1 MARTVRKQQ
10 RRAGTVDVYA
20 GQRIREARM
29 AARMSQED
37 LGNKLDVS
45 FQQIQKY
52 EKGTNRV
59 SVGRIQQ
66 IAEALGKP
74 VSFFLNHSDD
84 VHTKADP
91 NLTRMLTSKEGYEIA
106 SCWFAM
112 SANSRKAALGMVRCL
127 AKEGA

>member
-45 FQQIQKY
+45 FQQIQ
-52 EKGTNRV
+52 
-59 SVGRIQQ
+59 I
-66 IAEALGKP
+66 
-74 VSFFLNHSDD
+74 
-84 VHTKADP
+84 
-91 NLTRMLTSKEGYEIA
+91 
-106 SCWFAM
+106 
-112 SANSRKAALGMVRCL
+112 
-127 AKEGA
+127 